1 MKKIEDYLLRLL
13 LDCLTTYEFSLKDL
27 DKKLTDLQEVVL
39 MNNQLLGFLSKTL
52 LPMEESL
59 GNYETPLNEE
69 LLEELIKH
77 SAELEKWGKA

>member
-13 LDCLTTYEFSLKDL
+13 LDCLTTYESSLNDF
-27 DKKLTDLQEVVL
+27 DKKLTGLQETVL

-52 LPMEESL
+52 LPTEESL